1 MNSDS
6 HLMNAHVSMKPELI
20 ANHLGRR
27 LSIPIVCSQWLT
39 NQKWERER
47 VPLDSSKF
55 RSATH
60 SRDPLR
66 MEGTTFAPKYGVNRV
81 GRSR

>member
-1 MNSDS
+1 
-6 HLMNAHVSMKPELI
+6 MNAHVSMKPELV

-55 RSATH
+55 RSTTAGFICLLLMNLSNVH
-60 SRDPLR
+60 SIQ
-66 MEGTTFAPKYGVNRV
+66 GTL
-81 GRSR
+81 